1 MGANDLS
8 RREGYDLM
16 AAVFEVYNEKGHGF
30 LESVSHECLEKELT
44 WRSLPFQAK
53 SVLQLFYKGQPLQ
66 QGYQPDLL
74 VCEGNVVELK
84 AVQKLAPEHDAQL
97 INYLKALQKRVGYLI
112 NFGHHPSL
120 EWKRMVL

>member
-1 MGANDLS
+1 MCLS
-8 RREGYDLM
+8 GVPRERADVEVDAFRGEARP
-16 AAVFEVYNEKGHGF
+16 AA
-30 LESVSHECLEKELT
+30 
-44 WRSLPFQAK
+44 
-53 SVLQLFYKGQPLQ
+53 FYKGEPLQ

-74 VCEGNVVELK
+74 VSGGVVVELK
-84 AVQKLAPEHDAQL
+84 AVHKLAPEHDAQL